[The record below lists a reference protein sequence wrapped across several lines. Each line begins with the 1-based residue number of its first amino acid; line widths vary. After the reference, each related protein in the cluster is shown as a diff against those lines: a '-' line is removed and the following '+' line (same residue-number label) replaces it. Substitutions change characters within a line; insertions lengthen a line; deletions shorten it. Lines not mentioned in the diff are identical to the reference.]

1 MNCYERDSKLFKF
14 VFLFPYCSPTIYD
27 VNTRRS
33 VVIGVGITLLSA
45 IFPGAIAATGP
56 TLKPTKLGQSIVW
69 RGKKYTCIK
78 QGKKLVWDK
87 GVLIPAKVNPSP
99 TSAASPSPSP
109 SPSKAPLVMEN
120 IALGSA
126 SSIAMGETKIMSK
139 GKSYVISRT
148 SSGLVAFDTTCTHN
162 GCGIDFKGKK
172 LACPCHG
179 AEFDP
184 LTGSPTAGPALLNLK
199 SYEVKEMDG
208 QVVVVDY
215 PW

>member
-1 MNCYERDSKLFKF
+1 M
-14 VFLFPYCSPTIYD
+14 TH
-27 VNTRRS
+27 RRS
-33 VVIGVGITLLSA
+33 FLSVAVLALIGSLPNALW
-45 IFPGAIAATGP
+45 AASGP
-56 TLKPTKLGQSIVW
+56 TLKCTKVGQQIIW

-87 GVLIPAKVNPSP
+87 GVAIPVKASASPNPSA
-99 TSAASPSPSP
+99 TPSSSP
-109 SPSKAPLVMEN
+109 SPSKTPLVMRD

-126 SSIAMGETKIMSK
+126 SSIAIGETKIMTK
-139 GKSYVISRT
+139 GKSYVITRT
-148 SSGLVAFDTTCTHN
+148 SSGLIAFDTTCTHN
-162 GCGIDFKGKK
+162 GCGIDLKGKN
-172 LACPCHG
+172 LICPCHG

-184 LTGSPTAGPALLNLK
+184 LSGSPTAGPAISKLK